1 MITKIK
7 IICIFS
13 LLVIL
18 NACGGSGGNVEETET
33 PRTGGKLIRTTE
45 AKLTKYLEESTQQ
58 LLYPQESD
66 VVLPTAAPVVD
77 GGASSPNSFSSTN
90 LQESGVDEADLI
102 KTDGRYIYSVDKSKN
117 EPASI
122 PFDAGTLPDNNDQSS
137 DSIRIMDSST
147 EVISELKL
155 IKSESTPWNI
165 NGLYL
170 DQTNKQLIATTS
182 TNPYY
187 PTQWFKS
194 AYFVSQTTEL
204 LFVDIENPANA
215 ELKKSV
221 SFDGTLIDS
230 RRNGDTLY
238 LVMRS
243 YPEIQAN
250 TDITSA
256 DALPRFAINQSE
268 KQPLVK
274 ASDCYIEEGATQRSD
289 IITLVAIDLSSATT
303 NINSQC
309 FVGATEAIYAST
321 NALYLSTTLWSYQ
334 TTLNT
339 AVYAPQ
345 MTTSIHKF
353 AYDQLDFDYRGSAEI
368 RGHLGYQQDRK
379 SFRFSEK
386 DGLLRVITFDEEQ
399 WQFLAV
405 DNTTEV
411 SDTSTT
417 SDSLESVKKSPVSL
431 TILAEDPNEI
441 ALKQVSK
448 LPNESRPVPIGLEG
462 ERLYASRFIGDKAYL
477 VTFRVIDPLYVL
489 DLSNPEDPFI
499 AGELKIEGY
508 SDYLHPVNE
517 NLLLGI
523 GKDAI
528 PDEGTTFGD
537 GRGAWY
543 QGVKLSLI
551 DVTDPANPK
560 EADKLII
567 GKRGTETPA
576 LNDHHAVTSLL
587 VGNNLRVALPIKRH
601 EGDVQGQES
610 QPWAHHRYQDTGLYK
625 FNIDVNNQT
634 ISQEAPMI
642 VDNNID
648 NAYDSSFSQDRS
660 VLINDDVYYL
670 HGGKYWEQDWGGTEV
685 MTGPQ

>member
-1 MITKIK
+1 MKTKIR
-7 IICIFS
+7 IICIT
-13 LLVIL
+13 LLLSIL
-18 NACGGSGGNVEETET
+18 TACGGSKGSIQVTET
-33 PRTGGKLIRTTE
+33 PRTGGKLTRTTE
-45 AKLTKYLEESTQQ
+45 AELTKYLKESTQQ
-58 LLYPQESD
+58 LSYLQESD
-66 VVLPTAAPVVD
+66 FVTSAPVAD
-77 GGASSPNSFSSTN
+77 GAPTSNSFSSTN

-102 KTDGRYIYSVDKSKN
+102 KTDGRYIYSVDKYTSL
-117 EPASI
+117 AVDVDI
-122 PFDAGTLPDNNDQSS
+122 LPNSNNQTS
-137 DSIRIMDSST
+137 DSIRIMDTST

-155 IKSESTPWNI
+155 IKSESTLWNI

-170 DQTNKQLIATTS
+170 DLANKQLIATAS

-187 PTQWFKS
+187 PKQWFQS
-194 AYFVSQTTEL
+194 AYFVNQTTEL
-204 LFVDIENPANA
+204 LFVDIEDPANA
-215 ELKKSV
+215 EVKKTV

-230 RRNGDTLY
+230 RRNGDMLY

-243 YPEIQAN
+243 YPEIQEN
-250 TDITSA
+250 TGITSA
-256 DALPRFAINQSE
+256 NALPRFAINQSE

-274 ASDCYIEEGATQRSD
+274 ASDCYVEEGSTKSSD
-289 IITLVAIDLSSATT
+289 IITLVAIDLTSADT

-309 FVGATEAIYAST
+309 FVGATEALYAST
-321 NALYLSTTLWSYQ
+321 DALYLSTTVWPYQ
-334 TTLNT
+334 VTQNK
-339 AVYAPQ
+339 AVYDPK

-353 AYDQLDFDYRGSAEI
+353 AYDQLDFDYRGSAEVS
-368 RGHLGYQQDRK
+368 GHLGYQQDRK

-399 WQFLAV
+399 WGVLASV
-405 DNTTEV
+405 DTTEV
-411 SDTSTT
+411 LNTT
-417 SDSLESVKKSPVSL
+417 TASDSLESVEKSPVSL
-431 TILAEDPNEI
+431 TILAEDPGEL

-448 LPNESRPVPIGLEG
+448 LPNESRPAPIGLEG
-462 ERLYASRFIGDKAYL
+462 EKLYASRFFGDKAYL
-477 VTFRVIDPLYVL
+477 VTFRVVDPLYVL
-489 DLSNPEDPFI
+489 DLSNSEDPFI

-528 PDEGTTFGD
+528 PDESSIFGD

-576 LNDHHAVTSLL
+576 LYDHHAISSML

-601 EGDVQGQES
+601 EGLAEEQET
-610 QPWAHHRYQDTGLYK
+610 QPWSHHIYQDTGLYK
-625 FNIDVNNQT
+625 FNVDVSNQT
-634 ISQEAPMI
+634 ITQEVPMI
-642 VDNNID
+642 VESNID
-648 NAYDSSFSQDRS
+648 NAYDSSFYQDRS

-670 HGGKYWEQDWGGTEV
+670 HGGKFWKQNWAGTEA
-685 MTGPQ
+685 MAGPQ